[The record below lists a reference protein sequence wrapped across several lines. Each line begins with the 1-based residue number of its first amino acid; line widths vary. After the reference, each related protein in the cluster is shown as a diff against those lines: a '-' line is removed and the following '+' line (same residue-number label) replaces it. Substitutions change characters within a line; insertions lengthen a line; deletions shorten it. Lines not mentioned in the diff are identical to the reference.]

1 MATGSSSDDD
11 DDADSYVRP
20 VQRMEDTVPLV
31 ITKNIV
37 IHPAQTTAAI
47 KSTAETNESRKLASD
62 ISDVDSTVK
71 PSHKAAPAPQSA
83 AIAINETNDEAL
95 VTTSTAVDSGQVV

>member
-71 PSHKAAPAPQSA
+71 PSHEAPQSA
-83 AIAINETNDEAL
+83 AVAINETNDEAL